1 MNDETFRNVQRFSYG
16 QHGPEEIGSRFG
28 LHNRGTANRGNV
40 KENDRVEEIG
50 DRDLRS
56 HKGLANSGNTSEDL
70 AALDRLI
77 TYLLSP
83 NNPANNNLDSWR
95 RSHRASSRGYR
106 QLRGTAV
113 DITETDGIGT
123 TPL

>member
-1 MNDETFRNVQRFSYG
+1 MQ
-16 QHGPEEIGSRFG
+16 IGSRFG

-40 KENDRVEEIG
+40 KESDSVEEIIG
-50 DRDLRS
+50 KDL
-56 HKGLANSGNTSEDL
+56 HKGLTNSGNTSEDL

-83 NNPANNNLDSWR
+83 NPTNSNLDSWR

-106 QLRGTAV
+106 QLRGTTA
-113 DITETDGIGT
+113 DIAETGGVGT
-123 TPL
+123 TLL

>member
-1 MNDETFRNVQRFSYG
+1 MQ
-16 QHGPEEIGSRFG
+16 IGSRFG
-28 LHNRGTANRGNV
+28 LHNRGTDRSNV
-40 KENDRVEEIG
+40 KESDSIEEIG
-50 DRDLRS
+50 GKDL
-56 HKGLANSGNTSEDL
+56 HKGLTNSGNTSEDL

-83 NNPANNNLDSWR
+83 TNPTNSNLDSWR

-106 QLRGTAV
+106 QLRGTA
-113 DITETDGIGT
+113 DIAENGGVGT